1 MLGFINWV
9 KTAIFQ
15 RAAPTDKTF
24 SDGDTRIHWESQ
36 SQAMS
41 TFQFEETTV
50 EEPTVFDQLPGS
62 PSSPPGQSRM

>member
-1 MLGFINWV
+1 MLGFFNWI

-15 RAAPTDKTF
+15 RTSASEKPL
-24 SDGDTRIHWESQ
+24 SGGDTRAHWESN

-41 TFQFEETTV
+41 TFQFEETTA

-62 PSSPPGQSRM
+62 PSSPPGQSRI